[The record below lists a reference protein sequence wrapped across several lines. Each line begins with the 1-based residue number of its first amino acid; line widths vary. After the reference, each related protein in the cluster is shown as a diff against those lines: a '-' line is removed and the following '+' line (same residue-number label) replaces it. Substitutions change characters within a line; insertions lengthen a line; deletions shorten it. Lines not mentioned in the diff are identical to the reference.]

1 MWVSINFSSSKST
14 YVAILRNMN
23 SNISALSNR
32 SHARQLYGLGWLRA
46 HSQVKAYFT
55 SVYTLCLH
63 DSKSWME
70 FKETEV
76 TGTKNGII
84 WLGDTLDAVILF
96 EALTTGLSLP
106 WLKNLQV
113 VHINLAHQLELT
125 LLLSFL
131 LHCDLVE
138 QWFDLCKCSR
148 RRYPQPSSLA
158 YHPWR
163 NTSQKMSI
171 IPVYITLIYNKFI
184 KSYLFYKIYTIMNVI
199 SLPIQRFLWD
209 SLC

>member
-14 YVAILRNMN
+14 YVAILRNMS
-23 SNISALSNR
+23 SNINALSNR
-32 SHARQLYGLGWLRA
+32 PHARQLYGLGWLMA

-55 SVYTLCLH
+55 LIYTLRLH

-96 EALTTGLSLP
+96 EALTTGLSLL

-113 VHINLAHQLELT
+113 VHINLAYQLELT

-131 LHCDLVE
+131 LHCDPVE

-148 RRYPQPSSLA
+148 RHYPQPSSRA

-163 NTSQKMSI
+163 NT
-171 IPVYITLIYNKFI
+171 L
-184 KSYLFYKIYTIMNVI
+184 
-199 SLPIQRFLWD
+199 
-209 SLC
+209 